1 MSKEASALKTREEV
15 PKELTW
21 DLEAIFETDEK
32 WEEEYKQLAENI
44 PKINEYQGKVTE
56 SADTLLELF
65 KLQDNLAIRLGKL
78 YAYSHM
84 RNDEDTTNAKYQAMD
99 ARAESLLTIASSEM
113 SFITT
118 EILKADE
125 ATIKAYREE
134 NEELAEYGK
143 VLDEINRQ
151 RPHILNEKEEELL
164 AEMSEVTQAPSQ
176 TFNMLNNADLKFPN
190 ITDKDGNVTE
200 LTHGRYHSFMESSD
214 RSVRKSAFEAM
225 HNTYGKFENTFAAT
239 LSNEIKTNNVSVKI
253 RKFESARHAALN
265 SNKIPESVYDNLVET
280 INDHLPSLHRYINL
294 RKKVLELDELHMYDL
309 YTPLVQDVDM
319 KVTYEETQEQVLE
332 SLKPLGTD
340 YTEVIK
346 EAFNNRWIDVLENVG
361 KRSGAYSSGTYA
373 TNPYILMNW
382 QDNVNNMFTLTHEL
396 GHSVH
401 SYYTKNNQPYRYGN
415 YSIFVAE
422 VASTTNEALLSDYL
436 LNNLTDEK
444 ERLYVL
450 NYFLEGFR
458 ATVFR
463 QTMFA
468 EFEHD
473 IHVRAQNGEALTAE
487 KLTEIYYDLNKKYFG
502 TDIVIDEE
510 IGLEWARIPHFY
522 MNYYVY
528 QYATGYSAATS
539 LSNQILTEGEPAVK
553 RYKDYLKAGSSD
565 YPIEVSKQA
574 GVDMTSKQPIIDA
587 LQVFEK
593 RLTEMEDILLK

>member
-1 MSKEASALKTREEV
+1 
-15 PKELTW
+15 
-21 DLEAIFETDEK
+21 
-32 WEEEYKQLAENI
+32 
-44 PKINEYQGKVTE
+44 
-56 SADTLLELF
+56 
-65 KLQDNLAIRLGKL
+65 
-78 YAYSHM
+78 
-84 RNDEDTTNAKYQAMD
+84 
-99 ARAESLLTIASSEM
+99 
-113 SFITT
+113 
-118 EILKADE
+118 
-125 ATIKAYREE
+125 
-134 NEELAEYGK
+134 
-143 VLDEINRQ
+143 
-151 RPHILNEKEEELL
+151 
-164 AEMSEVTQAPSQ
+164 Q

-200 LTHGRYHSFMESSD
+200 LTHGRYHSFMESTD

-239 LSNEIKTNNVSVKI
+239 LSNEIKTNNVSAKI
-253 RKFESARHAALN
+253 RKFES
-265 SNKIPESVYDNLVET
+265 
-280 INDHLPSLHRYINL
+280 
-294 RKKVLELDELHMYDL
+294 DELHMYDL

-319 KVTYEETQEQVLE
+319 KVTYEEAQEQVLE

-340 YTEVIK
+340 YTEIIK

-463 QTMFA
+463 QT
-468 EFEHD
+468 
-473 IHVRAQNGEALTAE
+473 
-487 KLTEIYYDLNKKYFG
+487 
-502 TDIVIDEE
+502 
-510 IGLEWARIPHFY
+510 
-522 MNYYVY
+522 
-528 QYATGYSAATS
+528 
-539 LSNQILTEGEPAVK
+539 
-553 RYKDYLKAGSSD
+553 
-565 YPIEVSKQA
+565 
-574 GVDMTSKQPIIDA
+574 
-587 LQVFEK
+587 
-593 RLTEMEDILLK
+593 

>member
-113 SFITT
+113 SFITP

-125 ATIKAYREE
+125 ATIKAFREE

-200 LTHGRYHSFMESSD
+200 LTHGRYHSFMESTD

-239 LSNEIKTNNVSVKI
+239 LSNEIKTNNVSAKI

-280 INDHLPSLHRYINL
+280 INDHLPLLHRYINL

-319 KVTYEETQEQVLE
+319 KVTYEEAQEQVLE

-340 YTEVIK
+340 YTEIIK

-565 YPIEVSKQA
+565 YPIEVLKQA

>member
-1 MSKEASALKTREEV
+1 
-15 PKELTW
+15 
-21 DLEAIFETDEK
+21 
-32 WEEEYKQLAENI
+32 EEYKQLAENI

-113 SFITT
+113 SFITP

-125 ATIKAYREE
+125 ATIKAFREE

-176 TFNMLNNADLKFPN
+176 TFNMLNNADLKFQN
-190 ITDKDGNVTE
+190 ITDKDVNVTE
-200 LTHGRYHSFMESSD
+200 FTHGRYHSFMNSTD
-214 RSVRKSAFEAM
+214 RSVRISTFEAT
-225 HNTYGKFENTFAAT
+225 HNTNGKIDYNIAVR
-239 LSNEIKTNNVSVKI
+239 LSSEI
-253 RKFESARHAALN
+253 N
-265 SNKIPESVYDNLVET
+265 SNKSQELVYDNLVET
-280 INDHLPSLHRYINL
+280 INDHLPLLHRYINL

-319 KVTYEETQEQVLE
+319 KVTYEEAQEQVLE

-340 YTEVIK
+340 YTDIIK

-401 SYYTKNNQPYRYGN
+401 S
-415 YSIFVAE
+415 
-422 VASTTNEALLSDYL
+422 
-436 LNNLTDEK
+436 
-444 ERLYVL
+444 
-450 NYFLEGFR
+450 
-458 ATVFR
+458 
-463 QTMFA
+463 
-468 EFEHD
+468 
-473 IHVRAQNGEALTAE
+473 
-487 KLTEIYYDLNKKYFG
+487 
-502 TDIVIDEE
+502 
-510 IGLEWARIPHFY
+510 
-522 MNYYVY
+522 
-528 QYATGYSAATS
+528 
-539 LSNQILTEGEPAVK
+539 
-553 RYKDYLKAGSSD
+553 
-565 YPIEVSKQA
+565 
-574 GVDMTSKQPIIDA
+574 
-587 LQVFEK
+587 
-593 RLTEMEDILLK
+593 

>member
-1 MSKEASALKTREEV
+1 MSKEASTLKTREEV

-32 WEEEYKQLAENI
+32 WEEEYKQLAEDI

-113 SFITT
+113 SFITP

-125 ATIKAYREE
+125 ATIKAFREE

-200 LTHGRYHSFMESSD
+200 LTHGRYHSFMESTD

-239 LSNEIKTNNVSVKI
+239 LSNEIKTNNVSAKI

-280 INDHLPSLHRYINL
+280 INDHLPLLHRYINL

-319 KVTYEETQEQVLE
+319 KVTYEEAQEQVLE

-340 YTEVIK
+340 YTEIIK

-565 YPIEVSKQA
+565 YPIEVLKQA

>member
-113 SFITT
+113 SFITP

-125 ATIKAYREE
+125 ATIKAFREE

-200 LTHGRYHSFMESSD
+200 LTHGRYHSFMESTD

-239 LSNEIKTNNVSVKI
+239 LSNEIKTNNVSAKI

-280 INDHLPSLHRYINL
+280 INDHLPLLHRYINL

-319 KVTYEETQEQVLE
+319 KVTYEEAQEQVLE

-340 YTEVIK
+340 YTEIIK

-502 TDIVIDEE
+502 TGIVIDEE

-565 YPIEVSKQA
+565 YPIEVLKQA